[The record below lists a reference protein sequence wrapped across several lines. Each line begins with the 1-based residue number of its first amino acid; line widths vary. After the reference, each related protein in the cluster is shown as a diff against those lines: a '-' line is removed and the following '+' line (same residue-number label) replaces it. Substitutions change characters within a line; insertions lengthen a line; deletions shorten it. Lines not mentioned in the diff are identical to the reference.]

1 MQPLPPGQRQ
11 AAWIAAAAAVLAV
24 AACAETKLVVH
35 AAKEIKAAA
44 APEEKPAGFYK
55 VGTPYQVDGVWHYP
69 AADYAYAATGIAS
82 WYGEEF
88 HGRSTANGETFD
100 MNAVTAA
107 HKTLPL
113 PSLVRVTNL
122 ENGRSIIVRVNDRGP
137 FAHGRIIDVS
147 RRSAQLLG
155 FEREGT
161 AKVRVEILP
170 DESRQLALSLPRTPG
185 EAEAS
190 PAVKAVPR
198 IAVEAEELPA
208 PGAAPAAE
216 PKVALHSEKWASV
229 APTRAPEAAAP
240 APEPVV
246 AYEPVR
252 PTNIYIQAGAF
263 LQYDN
268 ANRLRA
274 KLSPLGRVQ
283 VTSVKLSEQEMFRVR
298 LGPVVSVE
306 EADRLLERLIRAGHT
321 DARLIVSE

>member
-1 MQPLPPGQRQ
+1 MQALSLARRHT
-11 AAWIAAAAAVLAV
+11 AWIAAAAAVLA
-24 AACAETKLVVH
+24 AAGCAQTKLAVH

-44 APEEKPAGFYK
+44 APEEKPAGIYK
-55 VGTPYQVDGVWHYP
+55 VGAPYQVNGAWYYP
-69 AADYAYAATGIAS
+69 AVDYAYSATGIAS
-82 WYGEEF
+82 WYGQEF

-147 RRSAQLLG
+147 RRAAQLLG

-161 AKVRVEILP
+161 TKARVEILP

-198 IAVEAEELPA
+198 IAVEAEALPA
-208 PGAAPAAE
+208 PGAVAAPE

-229 APTRAPEAAAP
+229 APTRPPEAAAS

-246 AYEPVR
+246 TYEPVR

-263 LQYDN
+263 LQFDN

-283 VTSVKLSEQEMFRVR
+283 VTSAKLSEQEMFRVR
-298 LGPVVSVE
+298 LGPVVTVE
-306 EADRLLERLIRAGHT
+306 EADRLLERLIHAGHT
-321 DARLIVSE
+321 DARLIVAE